1 MGSMLTIALMLD
13 DHRKMNEELRH
24 YNMQVK
30 YGKPLLGG
38 KYHKYILLDEGPD

>member
-13 DHRKMNEELRH
+13 DHRKMNTETRRH
-24 YNMQVK
+24 KMQVK

-38 KYHKYILLDEGPD
+38 NHHKYFLLEGPD

>member
-1 MGSMLTIALMLD
+1 MGSMLTIALMLN
-13 DHRKMNEELRH
+13 DHQKMNTETRRH
-24 YNMQVK
+24 KMQVK

>member
-1 MGSMLTIALMLD
+1 MLTIALMLD
-13 DHRKMNEELRH
+13 DHRKMNTETRRH
-24 YNMQVK
+24 KMQVK

>member
-1 MGSMLTIALMLD
+1 MGIMLTIALMLD
-13 DHRKMNEELRH
+13 DHRKMNTETRRH
-24 YNMQVK
+24 KMQVK